1 MINMHSIMDCDL
13 DYYSQI
19 PLYQQL
25 ITIIKRSVD
34 SGALKEGDM
43 LPAEMELC
51 DKYSISRSTVRQA
64 FAALEQ
70 EGIIARYRGKG
81 TFVTSPKLKRTLKNL
96 YSFSAEMSL
105 LGLSSSSELMSFE
118 TIKAEGDLTQRMGLK
133 EGEDVFKF
141 VRLRRVNGEPLMLE
155 TDFVPTRLCPQL
167 SKDVLKDKPLY
178 STLENVSGLK
188 PVRAVESYDVTTI
201 DANEAELL
209 NTRTGSSAF
218 FVQRISEDADGVV
231 FEMAIMLVRGD
242 RCRYEVELKGEN
254 ISFLR
259 KID

>member
-1 MINMHSIMDCDL
+1 MNMRSIMDSEL
-13 DYYSQI
+13 DYYSQT

-25 ITIIKRSVD
+25 ITIIKRSID
-34 SGALKEGDM
+34 SGTLKEGDM

-51 DKYSISRSTVRQA
+51 ERYGVSRSTVRQA
-64 FAALEQ
+64 FSALEQ

-96 YSFSAEMSL
+96 YSFSAEMTM
-105 LGLSSSSELMSFE
+105 LGLESSSELLTFE
-118 TIKAEGDLTQRMGLK
+118 TIRATGDLTERMKLR

-141 VRLRRVNGEPLMLE
+141 VRLRRANGEPLMLE
-155 TDFVPTRLCPQL
+155 TDFVPVRLCPQL
-167 SKDVLKDKPLY
+167 SKEVLRDKPLY
-178 STLENVSGLK
+178 NTLEKESGLK
-188 PVRAVESYDVTTI
+188 PARAVESYDVTTI

-218 FVQRISEDADGVV
+218 FVQRISEDAEGVV